1 MAPLPFRR
9 FISELDNAD
18 PVLPLTSSSITT
30 MSSTTITNLVNS
42 TSTEDLWE
50 NLPITFESLMDN
62 MTTVAPVNETTTT
75 LFGSDVNDDSMVISA
90 PGWAVTINSFLEVN
104 LGVSLFFL
112 MLIMLCSLFLLLICM
127 SVWNCKLKYKIKN
140 KISDVRIN
148 FQGYDRIVNND
159 GEVNANETLDTRVD
173 NSAFAADGTL
183 RTPPPSPQTGVKPKT
198 SSVPPDNMALSL
210 NVPADSQTETRPKT
224 DLPVPAPTPAQLR
237 VPPSLNANFQDEA
250 RESPIA
256 ASNSEYQI

>member
-1 MAPLPFRR
+1 
-9 FISELDNAD
+9 
-18 PVLPLTSSSITT
+18 
-30 MSSTTITNLVNS
+30 
-42 TSTEDLWE
+42 
-50 NLPITFESLMDN
+50 MDN
-62 MTTVAPVNETTTT
+62 MTTVAPVNETTITP
-75 LFGSDVNDDSMVISA
+75 FGSDVNDDPMVISA
-90 PGWAVTINSFLEVN
+90 PGWAVSINSFLELH

-112 MLIMLCSLFLLLICM
+112 MLIILCLLFLLLICL

-148 FQGYDRIVNND
+148 FHGYDRIVHND

-183 RTPPPSPQTGVKPKT
+183 RTPPPSPQTGARPKT
-198 SSVPPDNMALSL
+198 SSVPPDNMALSTCTASTL

-224 DLPVPAPTPAQLR
+224 DLPVPAPTPDQLR

-250 RESPIA
+250 YKSVTE
-256 ASNSEYQI
+256 NQV

>member
-1 MAPLPFRR
+1 M
-9 FISELDNAD
+9 
-18 PVLPLTSSSITT
+18 
-30 MSSTTITNLVNS
+30 
-42 TSTEDLWE
+42 
-50 NLPITFESLMDN
+50 
-62 MTTVAPVNETTTT
+62 
-75 LFGSDVNDDSMVISA
+75 
-90 PGWAVTINSFLEVN
+90 TINSFLEVN

-183 RTPPPSPQTGVKPKT
+183 RTPPPSPQTGARPKT
-198 SSVPPDNMALSL
+198 SSVPPDNMALSATASTL

-250 RESPIA
+250 R
-256 ASNSEYQI
+256 